1 MSSPPA
7 PARPPV
13 PKRHI
18 TVPVPVH
25 DQLTAAGARLTSETG
40 RTMRHE
46 DVIELALRRAG
57 LWEDKP

>member
-1 MSSPPA
+1 MTTPA
-7 PARPPV
+7 ARPPV

-46 DVIELALRRAG
+46 DVLELALLELARARG
-57 LWEDKP
+57 WDK